1 MTSRQRRPA
10 RAAGNAAPARPR
22 AWAAGLVAGACLML
36 VACGGGGGG
45 AADGNAAAPLGLVKL
60 TVNDRF
66 GTPVAGAQV
75 RGPRETSLTDSKG
88 VALVSLS
95 APDSSATVILSSTSF
110 SDQTVAISSSG
121 GKVNEVAITLQR
133 KASAAGGSL
142 ASRGSDLPVVSAD
155 GRQLSFD
162 IDVVVVDA
170 DAGPVEQLGA
180 ADFRLRACTPV
191 AGQAQAGCVRGAT
204 GTADQAYA
212 PTNPAPAA
220 LQIIAGLPASDY
232 AAALLLDQSG
242 SIKQSDPS
250 GARLFSTKAFL
261 GGMGANDTALLA
273 AFAGGAGAMLPTS
286 PMTVFGPF
294 RSKAAASAYF
304 PSLDSL
310 ATLVGGNTP
319 LYDSL
324 DSLRRQV
331 VGDNLLAAGKSK
343 AVVVF
348 SDGADTSCA
357 STEACRSRRAR
368 SIAEARQDQIRIF
381 TIGLSSGVD
390 VAAMAELAHQSGGAF
405 LYADNAEQLLPLYG
419 SVGRLL
425 SLSLP
430 SYRLRWT
437 VQADAAGAFRA
448 GSTLLGRVQVTAG
461 GSTFDVPFVVGI
473 P

>member
-1 MTSRQRRPA
+1 MTSNHRRPA
-10 RAAGNAAPARPR
+10 GAQGTAVSAKPR
-22 AWAAGLVAGACLML
+22 AWAAGLVAGACLVL
-36 VACGGGGGG
+36 AACGGGGGS
-45 AADGNAAAPLGLVKL
+45 ADSNAVGQLGLVKL
-60 TVNDRF
+60 MVNDRF
-66 GTPVAGAQV
+66 GAPVAGAQV
-75 RGPRETSLTDSKG
+75 RGPRETSLTDAQG
-88 VALVSLS
+88 VAMVSLS

-110 SDQTVAISSSG
+110 TDQTVAVNSSG
-121 GKVNEVAITLQR
+121 GRVNEVAITLQR

-142 ASRGSDLPVVSAD
+142 ASRGSDLPVLSAD
-155 GRQLSFD
+155 GRQLTFD
-162 IDVVVVDA
+162 VEVVVVGA

-191 AGQAQAGCVRGAT
+191 AGQAQASCVRGAS
-204 GTADQAYA
+204 GAADQAYV
-212 PTNPAPAA
+212 PTNTAPAA
-220 LQIIAGLPASDY
+220 LQTIAGLPAADY

-250 GARLFSTKAFL
+250 DARLFSTKAFL
-261 GGMGANDTALLA
+261 AGLGAKDAALLA
-273 AFAGGAGAMLPTS
+273 AFAGGAGARLPTA

-294 RSKAAASAYF
+294 RSKATASGYF

-310 ATLVGGNTP
+310 ARLIGGNTP

-331 VGDNLLAAGKSK
+331 VGEQVLTTGKAK

-348 SDGADTSCA
+348 SDGADTSCVG
-357 STEACRSRRAR
+357 TEACRSRRAR
-368 SIAEARQDQIRIF
+368 SITEARQDQIRIF

-405 LYADNAEQLLPLYG
+405 LYADTAEQLLPLYG

-430 SYRLRWT
+430 TYRLRWT
-437 VQADAAGAFRA
+437 VQADAAGAFRS

-461 GSTFDVPFVVGI
+461 GSSFDVPFVVGI

>member
-1 MTSRQRRPA
+1 MTSNHRRPA
-10 RAAGNAAPARPR
+10 QAAGRAAPARPR
-22 AWAAGLVAGACLML
+22 AWAAVLVTAACLAL
-36 VACGGGGGG
+36 AACGGGGGG
-45 AADGNAAAPLGLVKL
+45 AADSNAVTPLGLVKL
-60 TVNDRF
+60 TVNDSF
-66 GTPVAGAQV
+66 GAAVAGAQV
-75 RGPRETSLTDSKG
+75 RGPRETSTTDAKG
-88 VALVSLS
+88 VALVSLN

-110 SDQTVAISSSG
+110 ADQSVAISSSG

-133 KASAAGGSL
+133 KASPAGGSL

-155 GRQLSFD
+155 GRQLTFD
-162 IDVVVVDA
+162 VEVVVVGA
-170 DAGPVEQLGA
+170 DAGPVEHLGT
-180 ADFRLRACTPV
+180 ADFRLRACAPV
-191 AGQAQAGCVRGAT
+191 AGQAQASCLRGPT
-204 GTADQAYA
+204 GAADQAYA
-212 PTNPAPAA
+212 PTQAAPAA
-220 LQIIAGLPASDY
+220 LQTIAGLPASDY

-242 SIKQSDPS
+242 SIRQSDPS

-273 AFAGGAGAMLPTS
+273 AFAGGPGARLPAA
-286 PMTVFGPF
+286 PMTVYGPF
-294 RSKAAASAYF
+294 RAKAAASAYY
-304 PSLDSL
+304 PALDSL
-310 ATLVGGNTP
+310 SALIGGNTP

-324 DSLRRQV
+324 DSLRHQV
-331 VGDNLLAAGKSK
+331 VGDSLLTAGKSK
-343 AVVVF
+343 ALVVF
-348 SDGADTSCA
+348 SDGADTTCA
-357 STEACRSRRAR
+357 GTEACRSRRAR

-437 VQADAAGAFRA
+437 VQADAVGAFRA

-461 GSTFDVPFVVGI
+461 GSSFDVPFVVGI